1 MSNNIF
7 EKLTNQLS
15 QTLDSSV
22 SLALHNKNSE
32 VENIH
37 ILWAILTNTNSILNQ
52 VLYNKIP

>member
-15 QTLDSSV
+15 QILDSSV

-37 ILWAILTNTNSILNQ
+37 ILCTTAIIIKKIFSFKYIIL
-52 VLYNKIP
+52 